1 MQMNENEIVRDF
13 KEAKEKRKQISI
25 LADMNQC
32 SREQIREI
40 LLRNGICEAELPA
53 KPGRRRAAET
63 EVFHQQVKK
72 NHAKPEEFRSGK
84 QEPAEEQ
91 TKEPEETVVPKTVE
105 EMLSM
110 EETSEPEEVHVAAT
124 EVRHEVPES
133 VKKACRDR
141 IWGIAQE
148 IGLLERERRELQ
160 KFLGEAEEMN

>member
-1 MQMNENEIVRDF
+1 MTMNENEIVRDF

-32 SREQIREI
+32 SREEIRGV
-40 LLRNGICEAELPA
+40 LLRNGISEAELPS
-53 KPGRRRAAET
+53 KPGRRRAVET

-72 NHAKPEEFRSGK
+72 NHAKPEEFRPAK
-84 QEPAEEQ
+84 PEP
-91 TKEPEETVVPKTVE
+91 VP
-105 EMLSM
+105 M
-110 EETSEPEEVHVAAT
+110 EETPEYPSPEPAAEKEEAEHIVVP
-124 EVRHEVPES
+124 EVRHEVPET
-133 VKKACRDR
+133 VRQLCRDR